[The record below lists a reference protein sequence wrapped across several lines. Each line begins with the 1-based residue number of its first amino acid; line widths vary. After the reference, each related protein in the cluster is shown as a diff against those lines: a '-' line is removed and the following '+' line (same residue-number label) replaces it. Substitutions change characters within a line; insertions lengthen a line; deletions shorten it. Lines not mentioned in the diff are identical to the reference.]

1 MCKFFICGFGRFYI
15 IIHNGGNME
24 KRDYIYVDNS
34 NFWIEG
40 SRFSAV
46 KKGMAKNLREASENG
61 ILDKSWRFD
70 FGRLLEF
77 SSTNIGKAVLFGS
90 KPPETDS
97 IWNSAKQKG
106 FEVVALERHKTSH
119 KEKRVD
125 TKICSQIVSDMYEL
139 MHEGDEVILYSGD
152 ADLTVVKE
160 FLSQKNIKFSI
171 CFWSH
176 ASNQTKKSADNF
188 IRLDDFFDYFT
199 LN

>member
-1 MCKFFICGFGRFYI
+1 MKKDF
-15 IIHNGGNME
+15 
-24 KRDYIYVDNS
+24 IYVDNS

-46 KKGMAKNLREASENG
+46 KKGMAKTLREASDNDK
-61 ILDKSWRFD
+61 LDKSWRFD

-77 SSTNIGKAVLFGS
+77 SSNNVGKAVLFGS

-106 FEVVALERHKTSH
+106 FEVVALDRHHISH
-119 KEKRVD
+119 KEKKVD
-125 TKICSQIVSDMYEL
+125 TLICSQIMDDMYQL
-139 MHEGDEVILYSGD
+139 MNEGDEVILYSGD
-152 ADLTVVKE
+152 ADLIVVKD
-160 FLSQKNIKFSI
+160 FLKKKNIKFSI

-176 ASNQTKKSADNF
+176 ASNQTKEAADSF

-199 LN
+199 LE

>member
-1 MCKFFICGFGRFYI
+1 
-15 IIHNGGNME
+15 ME

-46 KKGMAKNLREASENG
+46 KKGMAKDLREASENG

>member
-1 MCKFFICGFGRFYI
+1 
-15 IIHNGGNME
+15 ME
-24 KRDYIYVDNS
+24 KRAFIYVDNS

-40 SRFSAV
+40 SRLSAV
-46 KKGMAKNLREASENG
+46 KKGMAKSLREASDKSV
-61 ILDKSWRFD
+61 LDKSWRFD

-77 SSTNIGKAVLFGS
+77 SSTNIQKAVLFGS

-106 FEVVALERHKTSH
+106 FEVIALDRHHISH

-125 TKICSQIVSDMYEL
+125 TLICSKIINDMYEL
-139 MHEGDEVILYSGD
+139 MNEGDEVILYSGD
-152 ADLTVVKE
+152 ADLTVVQE
-160 FLSQKNIKFSI
+160 FLKKRHIQFSI

-176 ASNQTKKSADNF
+176 ASNQTKTVADCF
-188 IRLDDFFDYFT
+188 IKLDDYFDYLS